1 MRAATFRR
9 LALELPGAEEVE
21 TWETATF
28 RVRKKVF
35 AMFSDKE
42 RDVWVKSTGDEQ
54 AALVEMRPDTFFV
67 PPYVGPNGW
76 IGVRVSKIDAQE
88 AGELLTEAWRMTAAK
103 RAVAAFDLEEGLG

>member
-1 MRAATFRR
+1 MG
-9 LALELPGAEEVE
+9 E
-21 TWETATF
+21 
-28 RVRKKVF
+28 
-35 AMFSDKE
+35 
-42 RDVWVKSTGDEQ
+42 STGDEQ

-103 RAVAAFDLEEGLG
+103 RAVAAFDLEEGPG